1 MYATCGTS
9 MHKPQWIV
17 INDILIFPYENDAWH
32 FYFLF
37 QKSALLFQVLCNKE
51 DIFGKNPL
59 CSGEEKLITI
69 TDECLH
75 GRCDESTYHID
86 MSGIAFGSLADPGK
100 EFQLQ
105 KAGKIRVMIMR

>member
-1 MYATCGTS
+1 M
-9 MHKPQWIV
+9 
-17 INDILIFPYENDAWH
+17 
-32 FYFLF
+32 
-37 QKSALLFQVLCNKE
+37 LFQVLCNKE
-51 DIFGKNPL
+51 DIFGRNPL

-86 MSGIAFGSLADPGK
+86 MSGIAFGSLADPEK